1 MTGPPLASIT
11 TVGGREW
18 GEGRRESQTPRGDG
32 LSRLRRAVA
41 VVVLVLAGVP
51 GVAGAQVD
59 DREAAQRRANRAA
72 EELSKAIEE
81 RARADDTVS
90 HLETRVARVD
100 ERVAATRAE
109 VAQLAIRQYVQ
120 GTAPITRLLRMADAN
135 QVVRAQ
141 QYASVVAST
150 STAAL
155 EHYRADK
162 EDLQVEV
169 AALEQE
175 QAARAGAIED
185 LRRRQADAVR
195 ELERLARI
203 EEQARAAREEQQR
216 RTEAAASAAATT
228 AAPRAAGADIP
239 ATTTPSARPAA
250 TPTTVPAPAAGGGAW
265 LCPVQGPRAF
275 TNDYGA
281 PRGGGSGHQGN
292 DILAPKGTP
301 VVANVN
307 GVVTQRNG
315 AVSGLAYFLAGD
327 DGNRYFGAH
336 LDSFG
341 ASGRVAA
348 GTVIGR
354 VGNTG
359 DASGGPPHLHFEIHP
374 NGSGYTNP
382 YSTLIKYC

>member
-1 MTGPPLASIT
+1 
-11 TVGGREW
+11 
-18 GEGRRESQTPRGDG
+18 
-32 LSRLRRAVA
+32 

-51 GVAGAQVD
+51 GIAGAQVD
-59 DREAAQRRANRAA
+59 DVEVAQRQANRAA

-81 RARADDTVS
+81 RARADDTVA
-90 HLETRVARVD
+90 HLEGRVARVD
-100 ERVAATRAE
+100 ERVAATRSE

-120 GTAPITRLLRMADAN
+120 GTAQITRLLRMVDAN

-150 STAAL
+150 STEAL
-155 EHYRADK
+155 EQYRADK

-169 AALEQE
+169 AALERE

-216 RTEAAASAAATT
+216 RAEAAAAAASTTT
-228 AAPRAAGADIP
+228 AAPRAAGAGAP
-239 ATTTPSARPAA
+239 ATTPAPARPAA
-250 TPTTVPAPAAGGGAW
+250 TPTTLPAPAAGGGDW
-265 LCPVQGPRAF
+265 ICPVQGPRAF

-281 PRGGGSGHQGN
+281 PRGGGSSHQGN
-292 DILAPKGTP
+292 DLLAPKGTP
-301 VVANVN
+301 VVANVS
-307 GVVTQRNG
+307 GVITQRNG
-315 AVSGLAYFLAGD
+315 AISGLAYFLAGD

-341 ASGRVAA
+341 ASGRVEA